1 MMRKFSL
8 SALVA
13 AGLLVGGLSVGSASA
28 ADLGGNCC
36 ADLEER
42 IAELEAT
49 TARKGNRKVSLTIS
63 GWVGEQVLWW
73 DDGSAKGTYV
83 TGLGTTLASHVT
95 FAGQATIMPGWYAGY
110 VLQLEMDEADPLT
123 TMSQNVNIG
132 PTSIA
137 PGMGTPDVFYSYWF
151 VKSDHLGKVSVG
163 LQSSAGDNAAILV
176 DGSGSLVP
184 ANWVQFDNAAFFIR
198 GKNGALSSLTWGSL
212 GFCNVGFGN
221 AGDCVGTPENL
232 VRYDSPTWAGFSVSA
247 DWGQDSYWD
256 VYARYSGEY
265 NGIKVAAVTG
275 WSQTNGCHGNQTQ
288 GEPFGFAGSG
298 CINSPFGTDSDGLN
312 PVNVSGDVGYWQSG
326 LYVEHVATGL
336 WVLANY
342 GREHLSDMPTGVNGD
357 FPLTNLGQLN
367 SNPDHWYIKA
377 GLRERWSQLGH
388 TVLYGF
394 YGDRRDMIG
403 ALAVEDFN
411 IVGSRTRQYGL
422 GVVQEVDAA
431 AMSFWLQWDHEK
443 ASVSC
448 GTPQAGLTSTNGC
461 ALNGDDVGATNLG
474 GGFDAINI
482 VKGGALIN
490 F

>member
-1 MMRKFSL
+1 MRKFSL

-73 DDGSAKGTYV
+73 DDGAAKGTYV

-110 VLQLEMDEADPLT
+110 VLQLEMDEADPLAHPEPECERWT
-123 TMSQNVNIG
+123 NLAWVLR
-132 PTSIA
+132 
-137 PGMGTPDVFYSYWF
+137 GMGAPNVFYSYWF

-198 GKNGALSSLTWGSL
+198 GKNGALSNLTWGSL

-232 VRYDSPTWAGFSVSA
+232 VRYDSPTWLASRSVPTGVRTPTGMPMSATLASTTASSLLPSPAGLRPTVA
-247 DWGQDSYWD
+247 EAIRLAG
-256 VYARYSGEY
+256 
-265 NGIKVAAVTG
+265 AAVRLRWHRT
-275 WSQTNGCHGNQTQ
+275 
-288 GEPFGFAGSG
+288 
-298 CINSPFGTDSDGLN
+298 CINSPAAVSLVQILRKHLRRCGL
-312 PVNVSGDVGYWQSG
+312 
-326 LYVEHVATGL
+326 
-336 WVLANY
+336 
-342 GREHLSDMPTGVNGD
+342 
-357 FPLTNLGQLN
+357 
-367 SNPDHWYIKA
+367 
-377 GLRERWSQLGH
+377 
-388 TVLYGF
+388 
-394 YGDRRDMIG
+394 
-403 ALAVEDFN
+403 LAV
-411 IVGSRTRQYGL
+411 RHLR
-422 GVVQEVDAA
+422 
-431 AMSFWLQWDHEK
+431 
-443 ASVSC
+443 
-448 GTPQAGLTSTNGC
+448 
-461 ALNGDDVGATNLG
+461 
-474 GGFDAINI
+474 
-482 VKGGALIN
+482 
-490 F
+490 